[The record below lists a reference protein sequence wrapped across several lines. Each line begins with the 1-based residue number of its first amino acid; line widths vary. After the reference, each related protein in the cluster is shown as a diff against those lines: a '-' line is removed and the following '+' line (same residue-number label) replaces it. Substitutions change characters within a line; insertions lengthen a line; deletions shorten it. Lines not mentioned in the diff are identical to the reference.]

1 MRNTMTNTAI
11 KCWAY
16 TQELISAGHVPITWV
31 KFQETT
37 AVMQINEKNWNV
49 LRNLL
54 KKANVE

>member
-1 MRNTMTNTAI
+1 MTNTAI

-54 KKANVE
+54 KKENVE